1 MANTPIA
8 TATLASLFHLNAKK
22 LQRQYKN
29 HFSDYPAFKEK
40 QKGKDYLLY
49 AENLSEELSI
59 DETALS
65 GGELYTIVTSKAAR
79 GRKGALVA
87 MIKGV
92 MADRIT
98 DVLQQI
104 PEKIRR
110 TVREVSADMA
120 APLHAVIRR
129 CFPSAHRVVDRFHVQ
144 QLAFD
149 AVQEVRIALRWQVL
163 EEENEALT
171 RAKKEGRSHQQ
182 EILSNGD
189 TPKQLLVRSRYL
201 LFKHSRL
208 WNPEQKERALLLFE
222 RYPELEKAYG
232 LATDLGE
239 IYRKCTSKEQAFKHL
254 ALWYNKVEDAAIT
267 SFRTVARSIQHHYID
282 ILNFFNNRT
291 TNAAAESFNAKIKAF
306 RSQFRGVKDKTF
318 FLYRLAKLYA

>member
-8 TATLASLFHLNAKK
+8 TQTLASLFHLDGKK
-22 LQRQYKN
+22 LQRQYKK
-29 HFSDYPAFKEK
+29 HFSDYQAFKEK
-40 QKGKDYLLY
+40 QKGKDHLLF
-49 AENLSEELSI
+49 AQNLSEELSI

-65 GGELYTIVTSKAAR
+65 GGELYTIVTSKAAK

-87 MIKGV
+87 MCKGI

-98 DVLQQI
+98 DVLHHI
-104 PEKIRR
+104 PEKMRR
-110 TVREVSADMA
+110 KVREVSADMA

-129 CFPSAHRVVDRFHVQ
+129 CFPNAHRVVDRFHVQ

-149 AVQEVRIALRWQVL
+149 AVQEVRIALRWQVM
-163 EEENEALT
+163 EAENNSLT
-171 RAKKEGRSHQQ
+171 LAKMEGRSYQQ

-189 TPKQLLVRSRYL
+189 TIKQLLVRSRYL
-201 LFKHSRL
+201 LFKHPGL
-208 WNPEQKERALLLFE
+208 WNNEQKQRASLLFE

-232 LATDLGE
+232 LAIDLGE

-254 ALWYNKVEDAAIT
+254 ALWYNKVEEAAIP
-267 SFRTVARSIQHHYID
+267 SFRTVSRSIQHHYTD

-306 RSQFRGVKDKTF
+306 RSQFRGVTDRTF
-318 FLYRLAKLYA
+318 FLYRLSKLYA

>member
-8 TATLASLFHLNAKK
+8 TKTLASLFHLKGKK

-29 HFSDYPAFKEK
+29 HFSDYPAFKEE
-40 QKGKDYLLY
+40 QKGKDHLLY
-49 AENLSEELSI
+49 AENLREELSI
-59 DETALS
+59 DETSLS
-65 GGELYTIVTSKAAR
+65 NGELYTIVTAKAAK
-79 GRKGALVA
+79 GKKGALVA
-87 MIKGV
+87 MVKGV
-92 MADRIT
+92 MADRIS

-110 TVREVSADMA
+110 SVREVSADMA

-129 CFPSAHRVVDRFHVQ
+129 CFPCAHRVVDRFHVQ

-163 EEENEALT
+163 EAENEALA
-171 RAKKEGRSHQQ
+171 RAKKESRTYQPG
-182 EILSNGD
+182 ILANGD
-189 TPKQLLVRSRYL
+189 TLKQLLVRSRYL

-208 WNPEQKERALLLFE
+208 WNSEQKERATLLFE
-222 RYPELEKAYG
+222 RYGELLKAYG
-232 LATDLGE
+232 LAMDLGD

-254 ALWYNKVEDAAIT
+254 ALWYNKVEDAGIA
-267 SFRTVARSIQHHYID
+267 SFRTVSRSIQQHYID

-318 FLYRLAKLYA
+318 FFYRLSKLYA

>member
-1 MANTPIA
+1 M
-8 TATLASLFHLNAKK
+8 LSSLFHLEGKK

-29 HFSDYPAFKEK
+29 HFSDYQAFKDQ
-40 QKGKDYLLY
+40 QKGKDHLLY
-49 AENLSEELSI
+49 QENLGEELSI

-87 MIKGV
+87 MVKGT

-98 DVLQQI
+98 DVLKQI
-104 PEKIRR
+104 PEPVRR
-110 TVREVSADMA
+110 KVREVSADMA

-129 CFPSAHRVVDRFHVQ
+129 CFPNAHRVVDRFHVQ

-149 AVQEVRIALRWQVL
+149 AVQQVRIALRWQVL
-163 EEENEALT
+163 EEENEAL
-171 RAKKEGRSHQQ
+171 RQAKNEGRTYQQ
-182 EILSNGD
+182 DVLANGD
-189 TPKQLLVRSRYL
+189 TLKQLLVRSRYL
-201 LFKHSRL
+201 LFKHPGL
-208 WNPEQKERALLLFE
+208 WNNEQKERAILLFE
-222 RYPELEKAYG
+222 RYPDLEKAYG
-232 LATDLGE
+232 LAIDLGE
-239 IYRKCTSKEQAFKHL
+239 IYQKCTSKEQAFKHL

-267 SFRTVARSIQHHYID
+267 SFRTVARSIQQHYID

-306 RSQFRGVKDKTF
+306 RAQFRGVKDKNF
-318 FLYRLAKLYA
+318 FLFRLSKLYA

>member
-1 MANTPIA
+1 MASTPLA
-8 TATLASLFHLNAKK
+8 TQTLASLFHLEGKK

-29 HFSDYPAFKEK
+29 HFSDYPAFKEQ
-40 QKGKDYLLY
+40 QKGKDHLLY
-49 AENLSEELSI
+49 AENLREELCI

-65 GGELYTIVTSKAAR
+65 GGELYTIVTAKPAK
-79 GRKGALVA
+79 GKKGALVA
-87 MIKGV
+87 MVKGV

-98 DVLQQI
+98 DVLHRI

-110 TVREVSADMA
+110 KVREVSADMA

-129 CFPSAHRVVDRFHVQ
+129 CFPNAHRVVDRFHVQ

-171 RAKKEGRSHQQ
+171 RARKEGRTYQQ
-182 EILSNGD
+182 EILANGD
-189 TPKQLLVRSRYL
+189 TLKQLLVRSRYL
-201 LFKHSRL
+201 LFKHPRL
-208 WNPEQKERALLLFE
+208 WNREQKERATLLFE
-222 RYPELEKAYG
+222 RYADLQKAYG
-232 LATDLGE
+232 LAMDLGD
-239 IYRKCTSKEQAFKHL
+239 IYQKCTSKEQAFKRL
-254 ALWYNKVEDAAIT
+254 ALWYNKVEDAGIA
-267 SFRTVARSIQHHYID
+267 SFRTVARSIRHHYID

-318 FLYRLAKLYA
+318 FFYRLAKLYA

>member
-1 MANTPIA
+1 LANTPIA
-8 TATLASLFHLNAKK
+8 TQTLASLFHLNGKK

-29 HFSDYPAFKEK
+29 HFSDYKAFKE
-40 QKGKDYLLY
+40 QQQGKDHLLY
-49 AENLSEELSI
+49 PQNLREELSI

-65 GGELYTIVTSKAAR
+65 GGELYTIVTSKAAK
-79 GRKGALVA
+79 GKKGALVA
-87 MIKGV
+87 MVKGT

-104 PEKIRR
+104 PENIRK

-129 CFPSAHRVVDRFHVQ
+129 CFPNAHRVVDRFHVQ

-163 EEENEALT
+163 EAETEAIT
-171 RAKKEGRSHQQ
+171 RAKKEGRSYQP

-189 TPKQLLVRSRYL
+189 TLKQLLVRSRYR
-201 LFKHSRL
+201 LFKHPRL
-208 WNPEQKERALLLFE
+208 WNGEQKERATLLFE

-232 LATDLGE
+232 LATDLGD
-239 IYRKCTSKEQAFKHL
+239 IYQRCTSKEQAFKQL
-254 ALWYNKVEDAAIT
+254 ALWYNKVEEAAIP

-282 ILNFFNNRT
+282 ILNFFINRT

-306 RSQFRGVKDKTF
+306 RSQFRGVKDKNF
-318 FLYRLAKLYA
+318 FLYRLSKLYA

>member
-8 TATLASLFHLNAKK
+8 TETLASLFHLNGKK

-29 HFSDYPAFKEK
+29 HFSDYQAFKEK
-40 QKGKDYLLY
+40 QTGKDYLLY
-49 AENLSEELSI
+49 QHNLSEELSI

-65 GGELYTIVTSKAAR
+65 GGELYTIVTSRAAK
-79 GRKGALVA
+79 GKKGALVA
-87 MIKGV
+87 MVKGV

-98 DVLQQI
+98 EVLQQI
-104 PEKIRR
+104 PEKMRR
-110 TVREVSADMA
+110 GVREVSADMA
-120 APLHAVIRR
+120 APLQAVIRR
-129 CFPSAHRVVDRFHVQ
+129 CFPHAQRVVDRFHVQ

-163 EEENEALT
+163 EEENEALN
-171 RAKKEGRSHQQ
+171 RAKKEGRSYRQ
-182 EILSNGD
+182 ETLANGD
-189 TPKQLLVRSRYL
+189 TLKQLLVRSRYL
-201 LFKHSRL
+201 LFKHPRL
-208 WNPEQKERALLLFE
+208 WNGEQKERATLLFE

-232 LATDLGE
+232 LATDLGD
-239 IYRKCTSKEQAFKHL
+239 IYNKCTSKEQAFKHL

-282 ILNFFNNRT
+282 ILHFFNNRT

-306 RSQFRGVKDKTF
+306 RSQFRGVKDKNF
-318 FLYRLAKLYA
+318 FLYRLSKLYA

>member
-1 MANTPIA
+1 MANTPIS
-8 TATLASLFHLNAKK
+8 TQTLASLFHLNGKK

-29 HFSDYPAFKEK
+29 HFSDYRAFKEQ

-49 AENLSEELSI
+49 QENLREALSI

-65 GGELYTIVTSKAAR
+65 GGELYTIVTAKAAK
-79 GRKGALVA
+79 GKKGALVA
-87 MIKGV
+87 MVKGT
-92 MADRIT
+92 MAERIT

-110 TVREVSADMA
+110 GVREVSADMA

-129 CFPSAHRVVDRFHVQ
+129 CFPHAHRVVDRFHVQ

-149 AVQEVRIALRWQVL
+149 AVQEVRIGLRWQVL
-163 EEENEALT
+163 EQENEALT
-171 RAKKEGRSHQQ
+171 RAKKEGRSYRQ
-182 EILSNGD
+182 EILTNGD
-189 TPKQLLVRSRYL
+189 TLKQLLVRSRYL

-208 WNPEQKERALLLFE
+208 WTDEQRQRALLLFE

-232 LATDLGE
+232 LAMDLGD
-239 IYRKCTSKEQAFKHL
+239 IYQRCNSKEQAFKHL

-267 SFRTVARSIQHHYID
+267 SFRSVARSIQHHYID

-306 RSQFRGVKDKTF
+306 RSQFRGVKDKNF
-318 FLYRLAKLYA
+318 FLFRLAKLYA